1 MLVTADDGVV
11 LHVAS
16 HGEGPD
22 VVVLSGGPGCV
33 HYLADELLAP
43 VGNRCWFPDP
53 RGVGRSGGG
62 PHSMAV
68 AVADLEALRRAIGV
82 EQWIVLGHS
91 WGSDLA
97 VRYALDH
104 PDHVRGVA
112 GIAGHGL
119 HRDREWSAAYEAG
132 KARQS
137 HVPIEWVPQVY
148 AALWASF
155 TEWIHEPQLWRQL
168 ADSPVPMTFIAPADD
183 VRPTWP
189 LQQLAALVPLGAFE
203 VVPGAGHDFWSTH
216 PQLWR
221 AVSTAAC
228 SALERSGGSRVP
240 RRRSDG
246 PDVGPADV

>member
-104 PDHVRGVA
+104 PDRVCGVA

-221 AVSTAAC
+221 AVCTAAC
-228 SALERSGGSRVP
+228 SALERSGGLRVP
-240 RRRSDG
+240 RRRSDV

>member
-1 MLVTADDGVV
+1 
-11 LHVAS
+11 
-16 HGEGPD
+16 
-22 VVVLSGGPGCV
+22 
-33 HYLADELLAP
+33 
-43 VGNRCWFPDP
+43 
-53 RGVGRSGGG
+53 
-62 PHSMAV
+62 MAV

-112 GIAGHGL
+112 GIAGHGP

-132 KARQS
+132 KPRQS

-155 TEWIHEPQLWRQL
+155 TEWVHEPQLWRRL
-168 ADSPVPMTFIAPADD
+168 ADSPVPMTFIAPGDD

-189 LQQLAALVPLGAFE
+189 LQQLAALVPQGAFE

-221 AVSTAAC
+221 AVCTAAC
-228 SALERSGGSRVP
+228 SALERSDGSRVP
-240 RRRSDG
+240 RRRSDV